1 MKKITLVLG
10 SFLILTIFSGSVVV
24 HAQSVT
30 GQVASSYST
39 EARPVGFFDKVKL
52 FFTFDQE
59 KKAELFQDFSNRNF
73 ELAKEKLQSGDT
85 DGAKDFFSKS
95 DEDIKKASDSI
106 SKIADEK
113 KQEERLNSIS
123 TTASQRT
130 VVLTA
135 VREKVENPV
144 AKAAIQNALDKQVEV
159 KNSADEKIQSLLNK
173 IAELEKKIK
182 ELEGKNSITE
192 KKPEKAEQ
200 KIEESTDSNSDW
212 YKDNAWRYNPKPVD
226 SNAFTIISPNG
237 GETYQIGEKV
247 IIKWKGGPEKSTIS
261 FSLGKD
267 HWSDTDAL
275 ILADNDRT
283 VNDGEYVWTISERI
297 EPGTYY
303 LNGGNNHEGFW
314 DHSDKKFTIIDMHD
328 PDPSGSIP
336 FKILSPNGG
345 EVYTRGQ
352 QVTIKWEGGPANSGI
367 GLALIKQTPF
377 QVDSNIVENTPGTAN
392 DGSYVWTIPSTI
404 APGTYYI
411 NGGNNNNGFWD
422 YSDQVFKIN

>member
-1 MKKITLVLG
+1 MKKFIFVFVLVFCVG
-10 SFLILTIFSGSVVV
+10 SNVVY
-24 HAQSVT
+24 AQSAI
-30 GQVASSYST
+30 GQVDST
-39 EARPVGFFDKVKL
+39 YTAEVKPVGFFDKVKL

-59 KKAELFQDFSNRNF
+59 KKTDLLQDFSDRNF
-73 ELAKEKLQSGDT
+73 ELAKKKLEFGDT
-85 DGAKDFFSKS
+85 DGANNLFSKS

-106 SKIADEK
+106 SKIADKQKQAEK
-113 KQEERLNSIS
+113 LTIIS
-123 TTASQRT
+123 TTTSNRT
-130 VVLTA
+130 EVLTA
-135 VREKVENPV
+135 VQAKVENPV
-144 AKAAIQNALDKQVEV
+144 AKAAIQNALDKQTEV
-159 KNSADEKIQSLLNK
+159 KDSVDAKIQSLLNK
-173 IAELEKKIK
+173 ISELEAKIK

-192 KKPEKAEQ
+192 EKPEKVEQ
-200 KIEESTDSNSDW
+200 KIEEDNASTGDW

-237 GETYQIGEKV
+237 GETFKTGDKV
-247 IIKWKGGPEKSTIS
+247 VIKWKGGPEKSTIS

-283 VNDGEYVWTISERI
+283 VNDGEYIWMISDRI
-297 EPGTYY
+297 QPGNYY

-328 PDPSGSIP
+328 PASIP
-336 FKILSPNGG
+336 FRILSPNGN

-352 QVTIKWEGGPANSGI
+352 QVTIKWEGGPGNSGI

-392 DGSYVWTIPSTI
+392 DGSYAWTIPSTI

-422 YSDQVFKIN
+422 YSDQVFTIK